1 MMCRMRFLSAMLQP
15 YAELFGLRCGIPT
28 PFILNFSEE
37 VVRDQ
42 ALFVGSLL
50 AAELEPRLR
59 TAAGASSWQ
68 VRSAPMLHYVL
79 LLRLNLGDS
88 LQRTWSGTRRCLLA
102 ACLLQSREPR
112 LRTAADA
119 SSWQVRSA
127 PV

>member
-1 MMCRMRFLSAMLQP
+1 LCNLGCTIFCYAVFCLQP

-68 VRSAPMLHYVL
+68 VRS
-79 LLRLNLGDS
+79 G
-88 LQRTWSGTRRCLLA
+88 
-102 ACLLQSREPR
+102 
-112 LRTAADA
+112 
-119 SSWQVRSA
+119 
-127 PV
+127 

>member
-1 MMCRMRFLSAMLQP
+1 MMFRMLFLSAMLQP

-68 VRSAPMLHYVL
+68 VCYIMCYFFV
-79 LLRLNLGDS
+79 
-88 LQRTWSGTRRCLLA
+88 
-102 ACLLQSREPR
+102 
-112 LRTAADA
+112 
-119 SSWQVRSA
+119 
-127 PV
+127 